1 MISKKR
7 RSIIKPK
14 RKSKDRSEYTLV
26 MRSKRGGI
34 VRLRFK
40 QKHFKLIRKVFLH
53 GRTRKES
60 DFKLKTELQKW
71 TRKHLK

>member
-7 RSIIKPK
+7 RSIIKSK
-14 RKSKDRSEYTLV
+14 RKSENHADYVLV
-26 MRSKRGGI
+26 MRSRRGG
-34 VRLRFK
+34 VFKLRFK

-60 DFKLKTELQKW
+60 DFKLKTELEKW
-71 TRKHLK
+71 TRERSK